1 MKPFMDISRLY
12 PLGFICIM
20 ILACDGGQP
29 SAPLTAGSTASFA
42 LNRGVA
48 AQRVVMCH
56 MTEDGAKLLEVSG
69 AARDAHLG
77 HGDHVAQ
84 FMVGGSGGDV
94 GDGIHFARIGDAI
107 AAARNIRVARGE
119 QTASACRITIVVAPG
134 IYRGSVGES
143 SDPSVERLPLVIDVP
158 DLTLRGA
165 LVMQLDAGGRATGTG
180 ESGEVSSILATTPLH
195 SASQFSEP
203 IIVVNGHPGGFRGDG
218 TVIEGFAFLSGHVG
232 VDQAF
237 GGQAIFSLRVSGLVI
252 SGNRFEGGFSES
264 VDLRATSGRVDGN
277 HLSGG
282 GVTCDICMAGPGD
295 YSARGNRLLAG
306 GIPGF
311 LIVPAV
317 LTPVHQTVEQQVLP
331 ASSTVTASLTNN
343 EVRNHLRIPVGV
355 GIRVGL
361 FGVGAPNVT
370 GIARVVARD
379 NLLVGNNF
387 AVIVD
392 ALFPVA
398 NTLRKGDIVLT
409 LGGNTFVSSC
419 QNHMLVSLSRHT
431 TGLGIPPANAPYLL
445 GSSYTLNLGGD
456 IAWSDVWYSHPAGFG
471 NTLTVD
477 GVEIPNGSRV
487 AYDATRTCAPVS

>member
-12 PLGFICIM
+12 PLGLITVM
-20 ILACDGGQP
+20 MMACDHGHPTVPLAGGPIAQ
-29 SAPLTAGSTASFA
+29 SA
-42 LNRGVA
+42 LNRGVGD
-48 AQRVVMCH
+48 QKVVMCH
-56 MTEDGAKLLEVSG
+56 MTDDGGKLLEVAG

-84 FMVGGSGGDV
+84 FMVGGSREDI

-107 AAARNIRVARGE
+107 AAAREIRFARGE
-119 QTASACRITIVVAPG
+119 QTASACRITIMVAPG
-134 IYRGSVGES
+134 TYRGSIAET
-143 SDPSVERLPLVIDVP
+143 SDPSMERLPLVVDVP
-158 DLTLRGA
+158 NLTLRGA
-165 LVMQLDAGGRATGTG
+165 LAMQLDAGGRATGIG
-180 ESGEVSSILATTPLH
+180 ETGEVSSILPNAPLA

-203 IIVVNGHPGGFRGDG
+203 IIVVNGHPDGFRGDG
-218 TVIEGFAFLSGHVG
+218 TVIEGFAFLSGHAG

-237 GGQAIFSLRVSGLVI
+237 GGQAIFSLRVNGLVI

-264 VDLRATSGRVDGN
+264 VDLRATSAQVDGN

-282 GVTCDICMAGPGD
+282 GITCDVCLAGPGE

-311 LIVPAV
+311 LVVPAI
-317 LTPVHQTVEQQVLP
+317 LTPVDQTVEQYVLP
-331 ASSTVTASLTNN
+331 ASSIVTALLTNN
-343 EVRNHLRIPVGV
+343 EVRNHLRKPVGV
-355 GIRVGL
+355 GIRVGAV
-361 FGVGAPNVT
+361 GVGAPNVAGVT
-370 GIARVVARD
+370 HVDARD

-387 AVIVD
+387 AVIVE
-392 ALFPVA
+392 AAFPLA
-398 NTLRKGDIVLT
+398 NTLRKGDIELT
-409 LGGNTFVSSC
+409 LEGNTFVSSC
-419 QNHMLVSLSRHT
+419 QNHVLVSMSRHT

-456 IAWSDVWYSHPAGFG
+456 IAWSDVWYSHPGGFG

-487 AYDATRTCAPVS
+487 AYDAARTCAPVS